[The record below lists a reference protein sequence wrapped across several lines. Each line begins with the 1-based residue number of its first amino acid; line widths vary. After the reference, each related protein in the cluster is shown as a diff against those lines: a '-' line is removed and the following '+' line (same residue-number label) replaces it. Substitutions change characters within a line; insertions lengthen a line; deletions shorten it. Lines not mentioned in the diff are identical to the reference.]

1 MGLVHGSAEVDEGAL
16 IDPSAFVWGLA
27 QIRTGASIGAESV
40 IGRGA
45 YIGAGVL
52 VGPRTKIQNYALV
65 YEPAMVEE
73 GVFIG
78 PGAILTNDRNPRA
91 IRPDGALK
99 GVEDWEA
106 VGVTVRRGAS
116 IGAGAICIAPVEI
129 GSWALVGAGAV
140 VTEDVAAYALVVGSP
155 ARRIAWVGPTGERL
169 DPGVIAGEW
178 VCPVTGER
186 FEEVGAELRPL
197 GAHA

>member
-27 QIRTGASIGAESV
+27 QIRAGASIGPECV

-45 YIGAGVL
+45 YVGSGVQ
-52 VGPRTKIQNYALV
+52 VGSRAKIQNYALV
-65 YEPAMVEE
+65 YEPAFVEE

-78 PGAILTNDRNPRA
+78 PGAILTNDRLPRA
-91 IRPDGALK
+91 IRPNGALK
-99 GVEDWEA
+99 GADDWEA

-116 IGAGAICIAPVEI
+116 IGAGAICVAPVEI

-140 VTEDVAAYALVVGSP
+140 VTDDVPAYALVVGSP
-155 ARRIAWVGPTGERL
+155 ARRIAWVGPAGERL
-169 DPGVIAGEW
+169 ATGGTAGEW

-197 GAHA
+197 GAIS